1 MFSHKS
7 WITKSAPISRH
18 YGFED
23 TVSGSEHHPR
33 RGYPTPRFSENV
45 KHFFEC
51 FCEVVPP
58 TADKE
63 AWIIQQ
69 YPDKYKDEEVLKAV
83 PKFAYP
89 YKFEKLVIGKIST
102 LISSENF

>member
-1 MFSHKS
+1 MC
-7 WITKSAPISRH
+7 IVCR
-18 YGFED
+18 
-23 TVSGSEHHPR
+23 
-33 RGYPTPRFSENV
+33 ENV

-58 TADKE
+58 TSDKE

-69 YPDKYKDEEVLKAV
+69 YPDKYRDEEVLKAV

-89 YKFEKLVIGKIST
+89 YKFEK
-102 LISSENF
+102 

>member
-1 MFSHKS
+1 M
-7 WITKSAPISRH
+7 
-18 YGFED
+18 
-23 TVSGSEHHPR
+23 
-33 RGYPTPRFSENV
+33 

-58 TADKE
+58 TPDKE

-69 YPDKYKDEEVLKAV
+69 YPSRYKDEEVLKTV

-89 YKFEKLVIGKIST
+89 YKFEK
-102 LISSENF
+102 